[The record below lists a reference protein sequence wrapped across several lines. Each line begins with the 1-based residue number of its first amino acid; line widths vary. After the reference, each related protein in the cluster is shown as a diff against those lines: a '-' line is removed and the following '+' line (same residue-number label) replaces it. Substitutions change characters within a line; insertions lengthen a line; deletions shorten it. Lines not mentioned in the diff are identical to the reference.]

1 MGEGKAT
8 CRIKRLCR
16 LNHLPKKATLSLWS
30 FSERRYHIHET
41 RTGCCNRN
49 IQNYLL
55 KIKRMITKMKNSRF
69 KHTIEHIKQEVE
81 QKDTE
86 LENKQKVEE
95 N

>member
-1 MGEGKAT
+1 
-8 CRIKRLCR
+8 
-16 LNHLPKKATLSLWS
+16 
-30 FSERRYHIHET
+30 
-41 RTGCCNRN
+41 
-49 IQNYLL
+49 
-55 KIKRMITKMKNSRF
+55 MKNSRF